1 MAGHSHSANIARR
14 KGAVDA
20 KRGKTFSKLARAI
33 ISAARQGGADPEANL
48 KLKYAIDKA
57 KAANMPK
64 DTIERAVA
72 RGSGGKE
79 ADDLE
84 EITYEGY
91 APGGVALLISVL
103 TDNRN
108 RTAPD
113 IRYIFDRAGGS
124 LGAPGSVAYLFDL
137 RTVIAVER
145 GERGEDE
152 LTELAL
158 EAGCDDV
165 EIEDD
170 VVVFYAPATDFAAVR
185 EALEG
190 QGLVFLS
197 AEMAYV
203 PQNRVPVGSKQE
215 AEKVLRLVDALE
227 DNDDVQNVYA
237 NYEIP
242 DEWLPDAG

>member
-33 ISAARQGGADPEANL
+33 ISAARQGGGDPDGNL

-72 RGSGGKE
+72 RGSGSKDGDE
-79 ADDLE
+79 LE

-91 APGGVALLISVL
+91 APGGVALLIAVL

-124 LGAPGSVAYLFDL
+124 LGAPGSVNYLFDL
-137 RTVIAVER
+137 RSVLVIER
-145 GERGEDE
+145 GERSEDE
-152 LTELAL
+152 LTEVAL

-170 VVVFYAPATDFAAVR
+170 VVVFYAPATEFSAVR
-185 EALEG
+185 QALEERG
-190 QGLVFLS
+190 FSFLS
-197 AEMAYV
+197 AEQAYV
-203 PQNRVPVGSKQE
+203 PQNRVPVATQQE
-215 AEKVLRLVDALE
+215 AAKVLRLVEALE
-227 DNDDVQNVYA
+227 DLDDVQNVYA

-242 DEWLPDAG
+242 DEWLSGEG

>member
-20 KRGKTFSKLARAI
+20 KRGKVFSKLARAI
-33 ISAARQGGADPEANL
+33 ISAARTGGGDPEANL

-57 KAANMPK
+57 KAANMSK

-72 RGSGGKE
+72 RGSGSKDG
-79 ADDLE
+79 DTLD

-91 APGGVALLISVL
+91 APGGVALLVSVL

-113 IRYIFDRAGGS
+113 VRHAFDRGGGS
-124 LGAPGSVAYLFDL
+124 LGAPGSVSYMFTL
-137 RTVIAVER
+137 RGVFAIER
-145 GERGEDE
+145 GGRDEDA

-158 EAGCDDV
+158 DAGCDDV
-165 EIEDD
+165 EIEDE
-170 VVVFYAPATDFAAVR
+170 VAVFYAPPNDFAGVKK
-185 EALEG
+185 ALEA
-190 QGLVFLS
+190 QGLKFLS
-197 AEMAYV
+197 AELSYEPA
-203 PQNRVPVGSKQE
+203 NRVPVASQE
-215 AEKVLRLVDALE
+215 DARKILKLIETLE

-237 NYEIP
+237 NYDIP
-242 DEWLPDAG
+242 DEWMA